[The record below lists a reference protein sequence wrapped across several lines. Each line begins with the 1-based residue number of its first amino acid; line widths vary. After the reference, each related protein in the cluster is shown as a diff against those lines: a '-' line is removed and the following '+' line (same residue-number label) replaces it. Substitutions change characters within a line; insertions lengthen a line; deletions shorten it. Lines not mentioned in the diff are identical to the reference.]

1 MFSLNIYFKKCLGV
15 KSKIRYQKWRRYY
28 STGEYSSS
36 ISRIFNNINNKLKK
50 SNKSIEYEKC
60 DKVAIKDIKDIY
72 RQYESVIKKMNF
84 SKMMGRDLSYCM
96 NILSKINYFKEH
108 IFWLKCA
115 NRLTKGFMIHR
126 INTQSY
132 YIISNAFSKGVVL
145 YDRGVSIGDEVSRFE
160 EIEHVKVKEESEIK
174 NIIEAPIFCRIN
186 FDGTVKLNRG
196 KDKTYLDKKS
206 NSNIKRYHKIYD
218 EISIRFLY
226 DVERMNID
234 EISCTLNLFSKLNLN
249 EYNLLSYYFSDY
261 FVMTFLKDKLNFEKY
276 TQICLNKEKSE
287 ITRPSKQNN
296 KMCYSETNQEDIEKT
311 KNICFIEKYDISKLI
326 IILHS
331 LVNSHVTHV
340 EFLYICCYYFNK
352 NFEYLNNIDI
362 CNILYSFGKNSDW
375 LLKKKYK
382 KYIFLKRITD
392 KQYVSYIRN
401 IVDGIKQYEKLYSS
415 NKKCEGENICIVE
428 KLYFNNE
435 QIDNGNSSYFINKI
449 YEKGEIYYSS
459 LLTKILKHIQKEKV
473 LNKFSCIQISSIVLS
488 LIKLKI
494 NSLNIFHSFNYKVIE
509 MWKDFSLRCIADYL
523 YSKYEINLS
532 NDYVLFLLFYKF
544 VQIIF
549 HKYMEEFEK
558 IYSKHGKHINSI
570 KQSKEGIYFL
580 QRNSKKLKILNTRD
594 CLLIARIFQ
603 SFCKGD
609 TKNSSLE
616 NQDFKTCY
624 DHLYCLEYALMLYQ
638 SKEKEKQIKKSILM
652 GNNFNISDGE
662 NNRSNK
668 EECFWSELESSS
680 NSSIPLL
687 DNFDKKY
694 ETIKRLTFRTLC
706 LSLFQHLDIFPFE
719 YKCLISYFSI
729 NVSDYFYL
737 VNYEGD
743 GKKINDHLSFYENEN
758 TQKCED
764 YNYCIN
770 KNTKMDHCSKVKIPN
785 FEVSRLCMSFSSR
798 ILFHVLNEMKYE
810 TLNEATL
817 RQIYTCVL
825 CLHLNIINIWDL
837 AKIKLKNE
845 KKKYL
850 LLLGNAILQEYCKND
865 LKYLDLYKKNINTI
879 LMNTEEMPNCT
890 IFHFISLN
898 ILKKIALFLDHAMAK
913 NYQQNEISITSKMHN
928 DISNFLRI
936 FISNMNEKRKKKIN
950 QRNEVI
956 VGPFVLDCI
965 LE

>member
-1 MFSLNIYFKKCLGV
+1 MFSINIYFKKCLGV
-15 KSKIRYQKWRRYY
+15 ESKVRYQKWCRCY

-36 ISRIFNNINNKLKK
+36 VSRIFNNINNKLKK
-50 SNKSIEYEKC
+50 NNNKSIEYEKC

-72 RQYESVIKKMNF
+72 RQYESIIKKINF

-132 YIISNAFSKGVVL
+132 YIISNALSKGTVL
-145 YDRGVSIGDEVSRFE
+145 YDRGMSIGDVE
-160 EIEHVKVKEESEIK
+160 VKEESEIK
-174 NIIEAPIFCRIN
+174 NLVEGPKFCRIN
-186 FDGTVKLNRG
+186 FDGTVKLNRER
-196 KDKTYLDKKS
+196 DKTDLNKKS

-226 DVERMNID
+226 DVKRMNID
-234 EISCTLNLFSKLNLN
+234 EISCILNLFSKLNLN

-276 TQICLNKEKSE
+276 TQVCLNKEKRD
-287 ITRPSKQNN
+287 INTPSKQNN
-296 KMCYSETNQEDIEKT
+296 KMCYSETSREDIEKI
-311 KNICFIEKYDISKLI
+311 KNICYIEKYDISKLI

-401 IVDGIKQYEKLYSS
+401 IVDGIKQYEKFYNS
-415 NKKCEGENICIVE
+415 NNNKCVDDNLCNIE

-435 QIDNGNSSYFINKI
+435 QIDNGNLSYFINKI
-449 YEKGEIYYSS
+449 CEKGEIYYSS

-509 MWKDFSLRCIADYL
+509 MWKEFSLRCIADYL

-544 VQIIF
+544 VHIIF

-558 IYSKHGKHINSI
+558 LYSKHGKL
-570 KQSKEGIYFL
+570 KQNKEGIYFL
-580 QRNSKKLKILNTRD
+580 QTNYKKIKILNTRD
-594 CLLIARIFQ
+594 CLLIVRIFQ

-609 TKNSSLE
+609 TKNSSLK

-624 DHLYCLEYALMLYQ
+624 DHLYCLEYALMLCQ
-638 SKEKEKQIKKSILM
+638 SKEKERQLKGSAIIGK
-652 GNNFNISDGE
+652 NFNISDGK
-662 NNRSNK
+662 NNRNNK
-668 EECFWSELESSS
+668 EECFWSELESSN

-694 ETIKRLTFRTLC
+694 ETVKRLAFRTLC

-729 NVSDYFYL
+729 NISDYFYL
-737 VNYEGD
+737 GNYEGN

-758 TQKCED
+758 PKKCED

-770 KNTKMDHCSKVKIPN
+770 KNTKMDHCHKVKIPS
-785 FEVSRLCMSFSSR
+785 FEVSNLCMSFSSR
-798 ILFHVLNEMKYE
+798 MLFHVLNEMKYE
-810 TLNEATL
+810 TLNEVTL
-817 RQIYTCVL
+817 RQIYTCIL
-825 CLHLNIINIWDL
+825 CLYLNIINIWDL

-845 KKKYL
+845 KQKYL
-850 LLLGNAILQEYCKND
+850 LLLGNVILQDYCKND
-865 LKYLDLYKKNINTI
+865 LKYLDLCKKNINTI
-879 LMNTEEMPNCT
+879 LMKTEGIPNYT

-898 ILKKIALFLDHAMAK
+898 ILKKIALFLDHALEK

-928 DISNFLRI
+928 DISSFLKI
-936 FISNMNEKRKKKIN
+936 FISNMNEKRQKKIK

>member
-15 KSKIRYQKWRRYY
+15 KSEIKYQKWCRYY
-28 STGEYSSS
+28 NTGEYSSNV
-36 ISRIFNNINNKLKK
+36 SRIFNNINDKLKK
-50 SNKSIEYEKC
+50 KNNKSIEYEKC
-60 DKVAIKDIKDIY
+60 DKVVINDIKDIY
-72 RQYESVIKKMNF
+72 KQYESVIKKINF

-108 IFWLKCA
+108 IFWIKCA

-132 YIISNAFSKGVVL
+132 YIISNALSKGTVL
-145 YDRGVSIGDEVSRFE
+145 YDNDMSIGDDVSKFE
-160 EIEHVKVKEESEIK
+160 EIENVKVKKERKIK
-174 NIIEAPIFCRIN
+174 NIIENPKFCRIN
-186 FDGTVKLNRG
+186 FDGTVKLNRRE
-196 KDKTYLDKKS
+196 DITNLDKKS
-206 NSNIKRYHKIYD
+206 NSNIKKYHKIYE

-226 DVERMNID
+226 DVKRMNID
-234 EISCTLNLFSKLNLN
+234 EISCILNLFSKLNLS

-261 FVMTFLKDKLNFEKY
+261 FVMTFLKNKVNFEKY
-276 TQICLNKEKSE
+276 TNLCYGEINRKDVEKN
-287 ITRPSKQNN
+287 P
-296 KMCYSETNQEDIEKT
+296 
-311 KNICFIEKYDISKLI
+311 NICFVEKYDISKLI

-375 LLKKKYK
+375 LLRKKYR
-382 KYIFLKRITD
+382 KYIFFKRITD

-401 IVDGIKQYEKLYSS
+401 VVEGIKEYEQFYNS
-415 NKKCEGENICIVE
+415 NKKDGSGNLCHIE

-435 QIDNGNSSYFINKI
+435 KIDIGNSLCSINKI

-473 LNKFSCIQISSIVLS
+473 LNKFSCIQISSIALS

-509 MWKDFSLRCIADYL
+509 MWKEFSLRCIADYL
-523 YSKYEINLS
+523 YSNYEINLS

-558 IYSKHGKHINSI
+558 IYSKHDNHINSI
-570 KQSKEGIYFL
+570 KQSKEGIYFF
-580 QRNSKKLKILNTRD
+580 QKNNKKIKILNARD
-594 CLLIARIFQ
+594 SLLIVRIFQ
-603 SFCKGD
+603 SFSKGD
-609 TKNSSLE
+609 TKNSLLN
-616 NQDFKTCY
+616 NQYFKSFY
-624 DHLYCLEYALMLYQ
+624 DYLYCLEYVFMLYKN
-638 SKEKEKQIKKSILM
+638 KEKERQLKGSAFIEKKFNM
-652 GNNFNISDGE
+652 NDGDNTRNNKGE
-662 NNRSNK
+662 Y
-668 EECFWSELESSS
+668 FWRELESTS

-687 DNFDKKY
+687 NNFDKKY
-694 ETIKRLTFRTLC
+694 EAVKRLTFRTLC
-706 LSLFQHLDIFPFE
+706 LSLFQHLDNFPFE

-729 NVSDYFYL
+729 NISDYFYL

-743 GKKINDHLSFYENEN
+743 EKKLNDHILFYESEN
-758 TQKCED
+758 TQKKKD
-764 YNYCIN
+764 SNYYIN
-770 KNTKMDHCSKVKIPN
+770 KNVKMNHFYKANVSY
-785 FEVSRLCMSFSSR
+785 FEVSRLCRSFSSR
-798 ILFHVLNEMKYE
+798 MLFHVLNEMKCE
-810 TLNEATL
+810 TVSEVAL
-817 RQIYTCVL
+817 RQIYTCIL
-825 CLHLNIINIWDL
+825 CLYLNIINMWDL
-837 AKIKLKNE
+837 AKIKLKND

-850 LLLGNAILQEYCKND
+850 LLLGNVILQEECKSD
-865 LKYLDLYKKNINTI
+865 LKYLNFYKKNINSI
-879 LMNTEEMPNCT
+879 LMNTNKMPNFT

-898 ILKKIALFLDHAMAK
+898 ILKKIALFLDKAMEK

-936 FISNMNEKRKKKIN
+936 FISNMNEKRDKKIK
-950 QRNEVI
+950 QRNEIV

>member
-1 MFSLNIYFKKCLGV
+1 MFSINIYFKKCLGV
-15 KSKIRYQKWRRYY
+15 ESKVRYQKWCRCY

-36 ISRIFNNINNKLKK
+36 VSRIFNNINNKLKK
-50 SNKSIEYEKC
+50 NNNKSIEYEKC

-72 RQYESVIKKMNF
+72 RQYESIIKKINF

-132 YIISNAFSKGVVL
+132 YIISNALSKGTVL
-145 YDRGVSIGDEVSRFE
+145 YDRGMSIG
-160 EIEHVKVKEESEIK
+160 HVEVKEESEIK
-174 NIIEAPIFCRIN
+174 NLVEGPKFCRIN
-186 FDGTVKLNRG
+186 FDGTVKLNRERS
-196 KDKTYLDKKS
+196 KTDLNKKS

-226 DVERMNID
+226 DGKRMNID
-234 EISCTLNLFSKLNLN
+234 EISCILNLFSKLNLN

-276 TQICLNKEKSE
+276 THVCLNKEKCD
-287 ITRPSKQNN
+287 INTPSKQNN
-296 KMCYSETNQEDIEKT
+296 KMCYSETSQEDIEKT
-311 KNICFIEKYDISKLI
+311 KNICYIEKYDISKLI

-375 LLKKKYK
+375 LLKKKHT

-401 IVDGIKQYEKLYSS
+401 IVDGIKQYEKFYNS
-415 NKKCEGENICIVE
+415 NNKCVDDNLCTIE

-435 QIDNGNSSYFINKI
+435 QIDNGNLSYFINKI
-449 YEKGEIYYSS
+449 CEKGEIYYSS

-509 MWKDFSLRCIADYL
+509 MWKEFSLRCIADYL

-544 VQIIF
+544 VHIIF
-549 HKYMEEFEK
+549 HKYMEEFER
-558 IYSKHGKHINSI
+558 IHSKHGKL
-570 KQSKEGIYFL
+570 KQNKEGIYFL
-580 QRNSKKLKILNTRD
+580 QTNYKKIKILNTRD
-594 CLLIARIFQ
+594 CLLIVRIFQ

-609 TKNSSLE
+609 TKNSSLK

-624 DHLYCLEYALMLYQ
+624 NHLYCLEYALMLCQ
-638 SKEKEKQIKKSILM
+638 SKEKERQLKGSAIIGKS
-652 GNNFNISDGE
+652 FNISDDK
-662 NNRSNK
+662 NNRNNK

-694 ETIKRLTFRTLC
+694 ETVKRLAFRTLC

-729 NVSDYFYL
+729 NISDYFYL

-743 GKKINDHLSFYENEN
+743 GEKINDHLSFYENEN
-758 TQKCED
+758 TQNFEN

-770 KNTKMDHCSKVKIPN
+770 KNTKMDHCHKVKIPS
-785 FEVSRLCMSFSSR
+785 FEVSHLCMSFSSR
-798 ILFHVLNEMKYE
+798 MLFHVLNEMKYE
-810 TLNEATL
+810 TLNEVTL
-817 RQIYTCVL
+817 RQIYTCIL

-845 KKKYL
+845 KQKYL
-850 LLLGNAILQEYCKND
+850 LLLGNVILQEYCKND
-865 LKYLDLYKKNINTI
+865 LKYLDLCKKNINTI
-879 LMNTEEMPNCT
+879 LMKTEGIPNYT

-898 ILKKIALFLDHAMAK
+898 ILKKIALFLDHAMEN

-928 DISNFLRI
+928 DISSFLKI
-936 FISNMNEKRKKKIN
+936 FISNMNEKRQKKIK

>member
-1 MFSLNIYFKKCLGV
+1 MFSFNIYFKKCLGV
-15 KSKIRYQKWRRYY
+15 KSEIKYQKWCRYY
-28 STGEYSSS
+28 NTGEYSSNV
-36 ISRIFNNINNKLKK
+36 SRIFNNINDKLKK
-50 SNKSIEYEKC
+50 KNNKSIEYEKC
-60 DKVAIKDIKDIY
+60 DKVVIKDIKDIY
-72 RQYESVIKKMNF
+72 KQYESVIKKINF

-108 IFWLKCA
+108 IFWIKCA
-115 NRLTKGFMIHR
+115 NRLIKGFMIHR

-132 YIISNAFSKGVVL
+132 YIISNALSKGTVL
-145 YDRGVSIGDEVSRFE
+145 YDKDINIGDEVSKFE
-160 EIEHVKVKEESEIK
+160 EIENGKMEKKIK
-174 NIIEAPIFCRIN
+174 NIIEGPKFCRIN
-186 FDGTVKLNRG
+186 FDGTVKLNKRE
-196 KDKTYLDKKS
+196 DKTNLDKKN
-206 NSNIKRYHKIYD
+206 NSNIKKYHKIYE

-226 DVERMNID
+226 DVKRMNID
-234 EISCTLNLFSKLNLN
+234 EISCILNLFSKLNLN

-261 FVMTFLKDKLNFEKY
+261 FVMSFLKNKINFEKY
-276 TQICLNKEKSE
+276 TNL
-287 ITRPSKQNN
+287 
-296 KMCYSETNQEDIEKT
+296 CYSEINREDVEK
-311 KNICFIEKYDISKLI
+311 KPNICFVEKYDISKLI

-375 LLKKKYK
+375 LLRKKYR

-392 KQYVSYIRN
+392 KQYVSYIKN
-401 IVDGIKQYEKLYSS
+401 IVEGIKEYGQFYNNN
-415 NKKCEGENICIVE
+415 NKKDGSENLCYIE

-435 QIDNGNSSYFINKI
+435 KIDIGNSLCSINKI

-509 MWKDFSLRCIADYL
+509 MWKEFSLRCIADYL

-558 IYSKHGKHINSI
+558 IYPKHDNHINSI
-570 KQSKEGIYFL
+570 KQSKEGIYFF
-580 QRNSKKLKILNTRD
+580 QKNYKKIKILNTRD
-594 CLLIARIFQ
+594 SLLIVRIFQ
-603 SFCKGD
+603 SFSKGD
-609 TKNSSLE
+609 TKNSLL
-616 NQDFKTCY
+616 NDQNFKSCY
-624 DHLYCLEYALMLYQ
+624 DYLYCLEYVFMLY
-638 SKEKEKQIKKSILM
+638 K
-652 GNNFNISDGE
+652 
-662 NNRSNK
+662 NK
-668 EECFWSELESSS
+668 ENERQLKGSVFIENKFNTNDDDDDNRNNKGEYFWRELESTN

-687 DNFDKKY
+687 NNFDKKY
-694 ETIKRLTFRTLC
+694 EAVKRLTFRTLC
-706 LSLFQHLDIFPFE
+706 LSLFQHLDNFSFE

-729 NVSDYFYL
+729 NISDYFYL

-743 GKKINDHLSFYENEN
+743 EKKLNDHFLFCENS
-758 TQKCED
+758 KKKKD
-764 YNYCIN
+764 SSYYIN
-770 KNTKMDHCSKVKIPN
+770 KNVKMNHCHKEKVPY
-785 FEVSRLCMSFSSR
+785 FEVSRLCRSFSSR
-798 ILFHVLNEMKYE
+798 MLFHVLNEMKCE
-810 TLNEATL
+810 TLNEVTL
-817 RQIYTCVL
+817 RQIYTCIL
-825 CLHLNIINIWDL
+825 CLYLNIINIWDI
-837 AKIKLKNE
+837 AKIKLKND

-850 LLLGNAILQEYCKND
+850 LLLGNVILQEECKSD
-865 LKYLDLYKKNINTI
+865 LKYLNFYKKNINTI
-879 LMNTEEMPNCT
+879 LMNTNKMPDFT

-898 ILKKIALFLDHAMAK
+898 ILKKIAIFLDKAMEK
-913 NYQQNEISITSKMHN
+913 NYQQNEISISSKMHN
-928 DISNFLRI
+928 DISNFLRT
-936 FISNMNEKRKKKIN
+936 FISNMNEKREKKIK
-950 QRNEVI
+950 QRNEIV

>member
-1 MFSLNIYFKKCLGV
+1 MFSINIYFKKCLGV
-15 KSKIRYQKWRRYY
+15 ESKVRYQKWCRCY

-36 ISRIFNNINNKLKK
+36 VSRIFNNINNKLKK
-50 SNKSIEYEKC
+50 NNNKSIEYEKC

-72 RQYESVIKKMNF
+72 RQYESIIKKINF

-132 YIISNAFSKGVVL
+132 YIISNALSKGTVL
-145 YDRGVSIGDEVSRFE
+145 YDRGMSIGDVE
-160 EIEHVKVKEESEIK
+160 VKEESEIK
-174 NIIEAPIFCRIN
+174 NLVEGPKFCRIN
-186 FDGTVKLNRG
+186 FDGTVKLNRERS
-196 KDKTYLDKKS
+196 KTDLNKKS

-226 DVERMNID
+226 DVKRMNID
-234 EISCTLNLFSKLNLN
+234 EISCILNLFSKLNLN

-276 TQICLNKEKSE
+276 TQVCLNKEKRD
-287 ITRPSKQNN
+287 INTPSKQNN
-296 KMCYSETNQEDIEKT
+296 KMCYSETSREDIEKI
-311 KNICFIEKYDISKLI
+311 KNICYIEKYDISKLI

-401 IVDGIKQYEKLYSS
+401 IVDGIKQYEKFYNSNN
-415 NKKCEGENICIVE
+415 NKKCGGDNLCNVE

-435 QIDNGNSSYFINKI
+435 QIDNGNLSYFINKI
-449 YEKGEIYYSS
+449 CEKGEIYYSS
-459 LLTKILKHIQKEKV
+459 LLTKILKHIQKERV

-509 MWKDFSLRCIADYL
+509 MWKEFSLRCIADYL

-544 VQIIF
+544 VHIIF

-558 IYSKHGKHINSI
+558 LYSKHGKL
-570 KQSKEGIYFL
+570 KQNKEGIYFL
-580 QRNSKKLKILNTRD
+580 QANYKKIKILNTRD
-594 CLLIARIFQ
+594 CLLIVRIFQ

-609 TKNSSLE
+609 TKNSSLK

-624 DHLYCLEYALMLYQ
+624 DHLYCLEYALMLCK
-638 SKEKEKQIKKSILM
+638 SKEKERQLKGSPIIGKNL
-652 GNNFNISDGE
+652 NISDGK
-662 NNRSNK
+662 NNRNNK
-668 EECFWSELESSS
+668 EECFWSELESSN

-694 ETIKRLTFRTLC
+694 ETVKRLAFRTLC

-729 NVSDYFYL
+729 NISDYFYL
-737 VNYEGD
+737 GNYEGD
-743 GKKINDHLSFYENEN
+743 GEKINDHLSFYENEN
-758 TQKCED
+758 TKKFED

-770 KNTKMDHCSKVKIPN
+770 KNTKMDHCHKVKIPS
-785 FEVSRLCMSFSSR
+785 FEVSNLCMSFSSR
-798 ILFHVLNEMKYE
+798 MLFHVLNEMKYE
-810 TLNEATL
+810 TLNEVTL
-817 RQIYTCVL
+817 RQIYTCIL
-825 CLHLNIINIWDL
+825 CLYLNIINIWDL

-845 KKKYL
+845 KQKYL
-850 LLLGNAILQEYCKND
+850 LLLGNVILQDYCKND

-879 LMNTEEMPNCT
+879 LMKTEGIPNYT

-898 ILKKIALFLDHAMAK
+898 ILKKIALFLDHAMEK

-928 DISNFLRI
+928 DVSSFLKI
-936 FISNMNEKRKKKIN
+936 FISNMNEKRQKKIK